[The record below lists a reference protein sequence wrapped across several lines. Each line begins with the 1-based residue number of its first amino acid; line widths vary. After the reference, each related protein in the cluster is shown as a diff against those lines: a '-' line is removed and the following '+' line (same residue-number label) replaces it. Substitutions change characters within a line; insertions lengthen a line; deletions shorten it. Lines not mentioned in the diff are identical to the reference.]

1 MIRSGLLPGLME
13 GYDALKAIGS
23 LIDVWRENKYPRQII
38 EKRFFQQAVKHESL
52 WFLGLCFEHKSLVKS
67 KFRNSCYSIKILRR
81 LWRPKSSFTQI
92 QGVLEAGVNRGIYVK
107 AA

>member
-1 MIRSGLLPGLME
+1 MMLLRLSVVLLMSGGKISTQGKLS
-13 GYDALKAIGS
+13 KNS
-23 LIDVWRENKYPRQII
+23 
-38 EKRFFQQAVKHESL
+38 FFQQAVKHENL

-67 KFRNSCYSIKILRR
+67 KFRNSCYSINFLRR